1 MTQDRPVLGMM
12 LMLGFCIM
20 APMGDS
26 IAKVLGPTI
35 PLFQLLFVRF
45 ALQGLLLLP
54 IVGLSSRTMKTSRTI
69 FWLIALRT
77 LLHII
82 GVGAMFLSLRFLP
95 LADAVAIAF
104 VMPFIMLLLG
114 RFILNEEVGAHRLI
128 ACIVGF
134 IGTLLVI
141 QPSFAEVGAP
151 ALLPL
156 VVAVDFALFMLVTRQ
171 VAKHVDPISLQTI
184 SGGMAVIMLGA
195 VFALAAALPV
205 TETND
210 WIVMPTA
217 LEGGLLV
224 AIGLLGTLAHLLMT
238 WSLRF
243 APSATLA
250 PMQYLEIPIATII
263 GYLIFAD
270 LPNGL
275 AALGIII
282 TILAGLYV
290 VYREHGVGK
299 KAQAA
304 AASDQA
310 T

>member
-1 MTQDRPVLGMM
+1 MTNDRPVLGMM

-26 IAKVLGPTI
+26 IAKLLGQTI

-45 ALQGLLLLP
+45 ALQGLFLLP
-54 IVGLSSRTMKTSRTI
+54 IVWFSARTLTTNRRNLN
-69 FWLIALRT
+69 LIALRT
-77 LLHII
+77 VLHIV
-82 GVGAMFLSLRFLP
+82 GVGAMFLSLQYLP

-114 RFILNEEVGAHRLI
+114 RFVLNEEVGMHRLA
-128 ACIVGF
+128 ACVVGF

-171 VAKHVDPISLQTI
+171 VAKHIDPISLQTI
-184 SGGMAVIMLGA
+184 SGGMAVVLLLAFWAISTP
-195 VFALAAALPV
+195 FA
-205 TETND
+205 ETAN
-210 WIVMPTA
+210 WIVMPNRW
-217 LEGGLLV
+217 EGTLLV
-224 AIGLLGTLAHLLMT
+224 SIGLLGTLAHLLMT

-263 GYLIFAD
+263 GFLVFAD

-275 AALGIII
+275 AALGIVI

-290 VYREHGVGK
+290 VYREHGAGK
-299 KAQAA
+299 KAV
-304 AASDQA
+304 ASA
-310 T
+310 E

>member
-1 MTQDRPVLGMM
+1 MTQDRPVLAMM

-20 APMGDS
+20 APMADS
-26 IAKVLGPTI
+26 IAKLLGQTI
-35 PLFQLLFVRF
+35 PLFQLLLIRF
-45 ALQGLLLLP
+45 ALQGVLLLP
-54 IVGLSSRTMKTSRTI
+54 IVWVTPRKLAASTWVMNM
-69 FWLIALRT
+69 IALRT

-82 GVGAMFLSLRFLP
+82 GVGAMFLSLRYLP

-114 RFILNEEVGAHRLI
+114 RFVLDEEVGAHRLA
-128 ACIVGF
+128 ACAVGF
-134 IGTLLVI
+134 LGTLLVI
-141 QPSFAEVGAP
+141 QPSFAEVGLP

-171 VAKHVDPISLQTI
+171 IAKHVDPISMQTI
-184 SGGMAVIMLGA
+184 SGGMAVLFLM
-195 VFALAAALPV
+195 V
-205 TETND
+205 
-210 WIVMPTA
+210 VMGVATA
-217 LEGGLLV
+217 FFDTTQWLVVPNVLESSLLI
-224 AIGLLGTLAHLLMT
+224 AIGALGTLAHLLMT

-263 GYLIFAD
+263 GFLIFDD

-275 AALGIII
+275 AALGIVI

-290 VYREHGVGK
+290 VYREHMVGVR
-299 KAQAA
+299 QRR
-304 AASDQA
+304 
-310 T
+310 